1 MKLKYLG
8 ISIGLG
14 DGNVGN
20 RGLVYI
26 IYLIRHKTYK
36 FSPDPLVFLYREKV
50 SIS

>member
-1 MKLKYLG
+1 MKLKDLES
-8 ISIGLG
+8 SIGLG

-26 IYLIRHKTYK
+26 IYLIRHNSYK
-36 FSPDPLVFLYREKV
+36 FSPDPLVLLYREKV